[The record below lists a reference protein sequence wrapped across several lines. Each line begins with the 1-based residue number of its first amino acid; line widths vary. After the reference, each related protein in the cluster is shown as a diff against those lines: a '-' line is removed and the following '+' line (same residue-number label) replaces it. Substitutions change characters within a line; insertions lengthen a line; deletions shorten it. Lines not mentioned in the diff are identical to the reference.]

1 MSWPADFRARLDS
14 GALAPIYA
22 LTVDGSP
29 VILTTADV
37 AVSGGLGLTVAPWL
51 DIGALTFGSAGVAPI
66 EWTPEAGAWRFGVL
80 VGGPG
85 DGRLLTALRAL
96 RRGNLVR
103 LRMGFPGMAYT
114 DYQPVAAGRVAGIAN
129 DGRGTL
135 TCEVWD
141 LVSALAGRMRG
152 DGDLR
157 SEPQLFSAYRAPGS
171 ISGVGYVVGDTTL
184 RLAAAPPSGV
194 RLTGG
199 TGAVKV
205 TPASGAEAFY
215 LTYTGIATG
224 PDRLTGIATADVH
237 GTVRVNAAIGS
248 VVEFVP
254 FVYGD
259 IRQFVARILTSTG
272 SGGNGPYDVL
282 PRDWGYALRDGLEV
296 DIADIFSVVNDILAP
311 GSAGANDIEAI
322 VDPLPADGG
331 QWLTGILQG
340 FGAFLTLRQG
350 LLTLRCA
357 QDIRP
362 QSRATARIQRLRVT
376 DAQAVEG
383 PAVEQATW
391 SNLTY
396 GPVGIKS
403 TSGTT
408 TGAAPASQY
417 PMGGLKVYDV
427 TPYLWSNETAMRAAA
442 ADRLSVWA
450 NVLPEVI
457 SADFAGLWHWTLC
470 PGDVVLYSG
479 TRTGGLYLST
489 AAGWTDRMA
498 LVVSVQP
505 DPLRGTVALTL
516 ATLPD
521 DAADRLE
528 V

>member
-1 MSWPADFRARLDS
+1 
-14 GALAPIYA
+14 
-22 LTVDGSP
+22 
-29 VILTTADV
+29 
-37 AVSGGLGLTVAPWL
+37 
-51 DIGALTFGSAGVAPI
+51 
-66 EWTPEAGAWRFGVL
+66 
-80 VGGPG
+80 
-85 DGRLLTALRAL
+85 
-96 RRGNLVR
+96 
-103 LRMGFPGMAYT
+103 
-114 DYQPVAAGRVAGIAN
+114 
-129 DGRGTL
+129 
-135 TCEVWD
+135 
-141 LVSALAGRMRG
+141 
-152 DGDLR
+152 
-157 SEPQLFSAYRAPGS
+157 
-171 ISGVGYVVGDTTL
+171 
-184 RLAAAPPSGV
+184 
-194 RLTGG
+194 
-199 TGAVKV
+199 
-205 TPASGAEAFY
+205 
-215 LTYTGIATG
+215 
-224 PDRLTGIATADVH
+224 
-237 GTVRVNAAIGS
+237 VRVNAAIGS

-272 SGGNGPYDVL
+272 SGGNGAYDVL
-282 PRDWGYALRDGLEV
+282 PRDWGYALRDGLEIDV
-296 DIADIFSVVNDILAP
+296 ADIFSSVNDALAP

-340 FGAFLTLRQG
+340 FGAFLTLQQG

-362 QSRATARIQRLRVT
+362 QSRATARVQRLRVT

-427 TPYLWSNETAMRAAA
+427 TEYLWSNETAMRAAA

-479 TRTGGLYLST
+479 TQTGGLYLST
-489 AAGWTDRMA
+489 AGGWADRMA
-498 LVVSVQP
+498 MVVSVQP